1 MKLIIVG
8 CGRVGSE
15 LANAV
20 CVEGHEVI
28 VIERDA
34 HAFERLGNDFS
45 GRTIQGDARSDR
57 VLQRAGIEDADGL
70 AAVTSSDMLNLI
82 VARAA
87 RMIFKVPNVV
97 ARVYDPNH
105 SDVFIEAGL
114 QTVISSSWAA
124 NRIEQLLTYQNI
136 TELASLGH
144 RDLVLIELQI
154 PPQRAGERLGFLT
167 REGLSQPVGLV
178 RAGQALFAKDDFLLE
193 EGDLV
198 ALMVAGS
205 EIDHIE
211 HILVEGE
218 K

>member
-15 LANAV
+15 LAYAV
-20 CVEGHEVI
+20 CLGGHEVI

-34 HAFERLGNDFS
+34 HAFERLGNEFS

-70 AAVTSSDMLNLI
+70 AAVTSSDMMNLV

-87 RMIFKVPNVV
+87 RIIFRVPNVV
-97 ARVYDPNH
+97 ARVYDPIH

-124 NRIEQLLTYQNI
+124 NRIEQLLTSPNI

-144 RDLVLIELQI
+144 RDLVLIELRI
-154 PPQRAGERLGFLT
+154 PPQRAGARLGTLA

-178 RAGQALFAKDDFLLE
+178 RAGQALFAKDEILLE
-193 EGDLV
+193 DGDLV
-198 ALMVAGS
+198 VLMVAGG
-205 EIDHIE
+205 EIE
-211 HILVEGE
+211 HVEHFLVEGE
-218 K
+218 E